1 MGNNNSLAH
10 RYGKK
15 GLMILAGI
23 WVFIFL
29 AAAGEAI
36 HTRISVPTHHQ
47 ARADLLVAEIRVAQ
61 TLNQLREVEVWGE
74 CLTEYN
80 LYLSAEY
87 RPLGSIEFPDAPAR
101 CSDPR

>member
-15 GLMILAGI
+15 GLIILAGI

-36 HTRISVPTHHQ
+36 HTHISVPAHH
-47 ARADLLVAEIRVAQ
+47 RTLVNLMVAENSLAQINDELGRVEA
-61 TLNQLREVEVWGE
+61 WGQ
-74 CLTEYN
+74 CLAEYTG
-80 LYLSAEY
+80 YLSGEY
-87 RPLGSIEFPDAPAR
+87 RPLGPIEFPDAPAK